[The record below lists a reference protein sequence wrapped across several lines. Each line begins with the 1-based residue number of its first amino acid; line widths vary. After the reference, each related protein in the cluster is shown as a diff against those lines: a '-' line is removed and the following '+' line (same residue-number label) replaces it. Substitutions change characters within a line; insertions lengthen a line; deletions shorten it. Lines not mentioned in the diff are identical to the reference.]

1 MVNRVAVVASGG
13 YLSEIVGIALR
24 PARGYE
30 ATIESVVFV
39 DGPNT
44 DRPLVDDIARR
55 IGVPVLD
62 SLDDISAGTGLVVM
76 AGDGAA
82 RSALAEG
89 RQMTT
94 MIHAN
99 TTIGPWTTIGDGT
112 VVSPGVHIAGNV
124 TVGRGVLINS
134 GAVLSHDDVV
144 GDFVTLSPTATLCG
158 GVTVGD
164 RSTIYAGA
172 TVMPD
177 VTIGSDAVVGAGA
190 MVNRDVPDGTVVA
203 GVPARPIG

>member
-13 YLSEIVGIALR
+13 YLSEIVGIALQ

-39 DGPNT
+39 EGPHA
-44 DRPLVDDIARR
+44 DRALIDDIAAR

-62 SLDDISAGTGLVVM
+62 SLDEVSGGTGLVVM

-82 RSALAEG
+82 RAALAG
-89 RQMTT
+89 SRPMTT
-94 MIHAN
+94 MIHSAA
-99 TTIGPWTTIGDGT
+99 TVGPWSTIGDGT

-124 TVGRGVLINS
+124 TNGRGVLINR
-134 GAVLSHDDVV
+134 GAILSHDDVV

-190 MVNRDVPDGTVVA
+190 MVNRDVPDGAVVA